1 MLTTVIDTTLHGRPP
16 VPKEDVASKVRL
28 SQAPLAVGA
37 ETMTVGVSGF
47 KGAMMEID
55 TAVEA
60 FFQRE

>member
-1 MLTTVIDTTLHGRPP
+1 VLTTVIDTTLHGRPP

-28 SQAPLAVGA
+28 SQAPMAVGT
-37 ETMTVGVSGF
+37 ETMTVGVNGF
-47 KGAMMEID
+47 KGTVMETD